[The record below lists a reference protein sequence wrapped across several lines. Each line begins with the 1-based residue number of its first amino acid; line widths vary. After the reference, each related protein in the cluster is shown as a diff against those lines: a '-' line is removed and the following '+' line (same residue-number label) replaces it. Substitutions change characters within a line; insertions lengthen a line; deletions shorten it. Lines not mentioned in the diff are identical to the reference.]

1 MRRIRALRGTTSNQ
15 QGTKRVATVVV
26 IVGGGGGGGVGVG
39 VVGGGIGVGN
49 NIKYQ
54 NISSG

>member
-26 IVGGGGGGGVGVG
+26 IVGGGGGVGVG